1 MYSVE
6 SLAMVLW
13 GLNIPYT
20 ITDNKIIVDG
30 EDISRYSKRKL
41 KKFLEKQLEG
51 EI

>member
-1 MYSVE
+1 MYNVE

-20 ITDNKIIVDG
+20 ISDNKIIVDG

-41 KKFLEKQLEG
+41 KKFLEKHLES
-51 EI
+51 